1 MNKQWRIRLA
11 VFLIAIGIP
20 LAFFLYWKYRLDRAP
35 SEADQVPV
43 LWPVPDFRIAYSES
57 DTLSASDL
65 RGKVVVADFIF
76 THCGSICPQ
85 LSMTMRQIQES
96 FRKDDRVVL
105 ISFTID
111 PERDSFPVLRDYA
124 MRYGALPGKWFFL
137 RADTSVIWPLAAEG
151 FRVPVVYTPE
161 GGLGFEFTHT
171 NRLVLID
178 AEGRIRGFYNGL
190 EKESVDQLY
199 NDLGRLLIG
208 MRL

>member
-1 MNKQWRIRLA
+1 MRLA
-11 VFLIAIGIP
+11 GFFIVLGIP
-20 LAFFLYWKYRLDRAP
+20 LLFFLYWKHRLDQAP
-35 SEADQVPV
+35 QEAEQIPV
-43 LWPVPDFRIAYSES
+43 LWPAPEFRMAYSEH
-57 DTLSASDL
+57 DTLSGADL
-65 RGKVVVADFIF
+65 LGKVVVADFIF

-96 FRKDDRVVL
+96 FRNDDRVVL
-105 ISFTID
+105 LSFTID

-124 MRYGALPGKWFFL
+124 SRYGAISGRWYFL
-137 RADTSVIWPLAAEG
+137 RADTSVVWRLAAEG

-178 AEGRIRGFYNGL
+178 SRGQVRGLYNGL

-199 NDLGRLLIG
+199 NDIGRLLIQ